1 MPDPDLATPTA
12 VHLQQFEAQFKQ
24 LFEAA
29 PDAVL
34 VSDQTG
40 RIVLVNAMVSRMF
53 GYDPGELIGAP
64 IEALVP
70 ERKRATH
77 VADRAGYYHEPRS
90 RYMGQ
95 GIELSALRKDGTEID
110 VEISLVPMELEEGTR
125 LVVSA
130 VRDISDRKRAE
141 RALREREE
149 LLSALLDSSP
159 AVIYIKDA
167 TGRYL
172 KANRRFQELVHL
184 DSGTIVGKT
193 DRELFNPAR
202 AAVFSLHDR
211 EVLSTGEAREF
222 DEAAVGDDGER
233 IYLSSKFP
241 LRDAGGQSYALC
253 GILTDITDRKHMEE
267 ALERQA
273 RDLER
278 SNAELEQFAYVA
290 SHDLQEPLR
299 MVASYAQL
307 LARRY
312 GGQLDDDGKDF
323 IEFMVDGA
331 RRMQD
336 LINALLAFSRVGTR
350 GKPLVATDINAVV
363 SDVLANLQT
372 AINEADAEI
381 TVAKDMP
388 TVNADTTQLGQVF
401 QNLVSNALKFH
412 AAPPPRVDISFQRLD
427 SEVEFVVRDNGIGI
441 EPQYAER
448 IFLLFQRLHT
458 KQDYPGTGIGLAIC
472 KKIIER
478 HGGRIWVESTPGQGS
493 AFHFTIPLRAGE
505 GQSGQ

>member
-1 MPDPDLATPTA
+1 MPEPDLATPTA
-12 VHLQQFEAQFKQ
+12 ARLAQFEAQFRQ

-34 VSDQTG
+34 VSDRSG
-40 RIVLVNAMVSRMF
+40 RIVLMNAMASRML
-53 GYDPGELIGAP
+53 GYGPGELVGMP
-64 IEALVP
+64 VEALVP

-77 VADRAGYYHEPRS
+77 AANRAGYYREPRS

-110 VEISLVPMELEEGTR
+110 VEISLAPMELEGAP

-149 LLSALLDSSP
+149 LLNALLDSSP

-167 TGRYL
+167 AGRYL
-172 KANRRFQELVHL
+172 KTNRRFQDLVHL

-193 DRELFNPAR
+193 DRELFTPER

-211 EVLSTGEAREF
+211 EVFRTGAAREF
-222 DEAAVGDDGER
+222 DEAAMGDDGEHV
-233 IYLSSKFP
+233 YLSSKFP
-241 LRDAGGQSYALC
+241 LRDASGRSYALC

-267 ALERQA
+267 ALESQA

-312 GGQLDDDGKDF
+312 GAQLDEDGKEF

-336 LINALLAFSRVGTR
+336 LINDLLAFSRVGTR

-372 AINEADAEI
+372 AINEAHAEI
-381 TVAKDMP
+381 TVAADMP
-388 TVNADTTQLGQVF
+388 TVNADATQLGQVF
-401 QNLVSNALKFH
+401 QNLLSNALKFH
-412 AAPPPRVDISFQRLD
+412 GARPPKVEISFQQRD

-478 HGGRIWVESTPGQGS
+478 HGGRIWVESVSGQGS

-505 GQSGQ
+505 GQSEQ